1 MKKYSIA
8 INIFERSQKSAITC
22 TFEMIHVCSMEIFW
36 EIFCHLWQKNQQRA
50 ISWAKKDTEWVPKTH
65 FCWNQYV
72 ISHFEFMLIIIFL
85 SDFEDRKQWHNLPW
99 FLRKIKVQKSTNWEH
114 YFYVSNWTRG
124 RHFMWS
130 SEPHEGLAA
139 CSAEGVPSFLSY
151 FY

>member
-1 MKKYSIA
+1 MRKYSIA

-99 FLRKIKVQKSTNWEH
+99 FLRKIKVQKINAL
-114 YFYVSNWTRG
+114 Y
-124 RHFMWS
+124 
-130 SEPHEGLAA
+130 
-139 CSAEGVPSFLSY
+139 LSVKV
-151 FY
+151 FSMKVLIGDTIFTSLTGDGTAILCGHLSHMKV